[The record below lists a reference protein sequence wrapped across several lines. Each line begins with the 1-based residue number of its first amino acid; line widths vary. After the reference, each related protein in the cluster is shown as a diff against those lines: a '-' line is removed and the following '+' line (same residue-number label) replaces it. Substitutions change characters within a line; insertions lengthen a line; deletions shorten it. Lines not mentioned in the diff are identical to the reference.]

1 MFAVTKESSMDTYIY
16 SINPNEC
23 VTREKR
29 DLLAEGLVRL
39 SRQLAYYE
47 KLQEKR
53 DSCEKYNANWEAFKC
68 VLGSIFLVLAANL
81 IVFLSGLV
89 PDEVFSI
96 IANASLVIGGIYCIV
111 GVYSCYSQIEKY
123 NFIANN
129 SNRILN
135 SHRCYTLYNH
145 VYPFFDEGEV
155 KSENALSYANFIK
168 SGKCSSLEEAKEHL
182 RFLNKKR
189 YNENNTQGKL
199 CY

>member
-1 MFAVTKESSMDTYIY
+1 MDTYIY

-47 KLQEKR
+47 KLKEKR
-53 DSCEKYNANWEAFKC
+53 EFCEKYNANWEAFKC
-68 VLGSIFLVLAANL
+68 VVGSILVVLAANL

-96 IANASLVIGGIYCIV
+96 IANASLVIGGVYCVV
-111 GVYSCYSQIEKY
+111 GVYSSYSQIEKF

-145 VYPFFDEGEV
+145 VYSFFDDGEV
-155 KSENALSYANFIK
+155 KSENALCYANFIK

-182 RFLNKKR
+182 RYLNRKQF
-189 YNENNTQGKL
+189 NENDAQVISATS
-199 CY
+199 C